1 MTPAELLDDDIPVEE
16 NLSYMDRVIATDFV
30 VGHTFI
36 LRGVLVFVEALA
48 EHFPQWIEIFI
59 IDPIILVLVCLIRGT
74 RLKCVYEILQ
84 VAVRAQI
91 IVNTLKLT
99 SCPITLLLLA
109 LLLFLLLLANLGILS
124 ILLVLSCGSLGI
136 SRFGVK

>member
-1 MTPAELLDDDIPVEE
+1 M
-16 NLSYMDRVIATDFV
+16 
-30 VGHTFI
+30 
-36 LRGVLVFVEALA
+36 
-48 EHFPQWIEIFI
+48 
-59 IDPIILVLVCLIRGT
+59 CLIGGT

-99 SCPITLLLLA
+99 GSLTLLLLA
-109 LLLFLLLLANLGILS
+109 LLLFLLLLANLGILR
-124 ILLVLSCGSLGI
+124 ILLVFSCGSLGI